1 MNKWSFLRV
10 YMSPFKRPR
19 ILFHIGKVS
28 VGTPIFLPR
37 VWVSATPER
46 AHKAVQDYIKRE
58 ESYNT
63 MNPNYARKIRP
74 YEDVY
79 AEKMRYSYAVPKR
92 VGFDFV
98 GLGWKTKWSGTDY
111 RHEWNPVW
119 SFVFFG
125 LQIAVIF
132 RPEHE
137 TQYWEAWLY
146 YTNNTDKSKSVQER
160 VKQCR
165 EGFPITYTSY
175 RKGEEKE
182 TVDYYTKV
190 LKRKYI

>member
-19 ILFHIGKVS
+19 IIFYAGRIR
-28 VGTPIFLPR
+28 VGCPYFYPR
-37 VWVSATPER
+37 RWVRATPER

-63 MNPNYARKIRP
+63 MNPAHARKLRP
-74 YEDVY
+74 YEEVY
-79 AEKMRYSYAVPKR
+79 AEKMRDTYAIPKR

-98 GLGWKTKWSGTDY
+98 GLGWKTKWSETDY

-125 LQIAVIF
+125 LQIAVVF
-132 RPEHE
+132 RPEHDA
-137 TQYWEAWLY
+137 QYWEAWLY
-146 YTNNTDKSKSVQER
+146 YTKDTDKSKSARER

-165 EGFPITYTSY
+165 EEFPITYTSY
-175 RKGEEKE
+175 RAGEEKE
-182 TVDYYTKV
+182 TTDYYTKV
-190 LKRKYI
+190 LKQKYV